1 MAVGAAGKG
10 RLNKERANKLDWL
23 KFPVKV
29 PCKRVFIIQAPCA
42 ADPAAPPASPSR
54 AHTPTYVHVCKCVG
68 VGTYGSYVRARITSF
83 REKSIDLCEIAW
95 ARGKRAP
102 SSEGRTRKS
111 VQNETGEIRVDEDGE
126 LNSRETRESSRR
138 RRKEE
143 KE

>member
-83 REKSIDLCEIAW
+83 REKSIY
-95 ARGKRAP
+95 ARLPGLAEKELLRAKDERVNRSKTKRA
-102 SSEGRTRKS
+102 K
-111 VQNETGEIRVDEDGE
+111 
-126 LNSRETRESSRR
+126 
-138 RRKEE
+138 
-143 KE
+143 